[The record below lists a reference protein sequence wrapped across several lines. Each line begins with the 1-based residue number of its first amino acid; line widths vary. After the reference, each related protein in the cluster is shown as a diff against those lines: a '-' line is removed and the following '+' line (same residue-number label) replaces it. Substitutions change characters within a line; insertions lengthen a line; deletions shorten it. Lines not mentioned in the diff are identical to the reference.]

1 MKSPKASF
9 SPLKDDKPFSY
20 DKISKIAQ
28 IIDESISKFNK
39 KYFEA
44 SNLLNEMRFEF
55 LGQMSSIIDN
65 LSNRK
70 SLSSTDCNS
79 NTFSPIRVNS
89 RAPKIAHNRSFRNKT
104 SSSTLGV
111 SKDTNESTLNKKQNG
126 NCSIATFRSNTS
138 QINKNSVKKSN
149 MHESKASRNK
159 TFSMNGNYKT
169 NQKQIYSKTYNNN
182 SHSEDSNKGKKAQ
195 NVKSPCILSKFYN
208 HTSLIKAIHTLS
220 ESDVIDFNDKIKLK
234 YLNEETYRS
243 INLREICKKTKEAIK
258 NRMEKLN
265 VNCFCSDF
273 YDKKY
278 PSRTAQVGLNFLSS
292 EKQSEI
298 LNDNTESNKT
308 ILSIIY
314 NLLNDTYNPSLPCK
328 SLYTSLFAKNK
339 VTDIKSL
346 FMKSIYRVI
355 FIKKTFDKSRWSKL
369 NELYTNCSEELQNI
383 SKDPNNNLCW
393 VSFSLIEIYE
403 YLSLCNAND
412 NLNNKEYEDLA
423 AMYRKIDN
431 ILQKKVIL
439 V

>member
-1 MKSPKASF
+1 MKSPKVSF
-9 SPLKDDKPFSY
+9 SPLKDEKPFSS

-89 RAPKIAHNRSFRNKT
+89 RAPKIAHNRSFKNKT
-104 SSSTLGV
+104 NISSSSLGL
-111 SKDTNESTLNKKQNG
+111 SKETNETTLNKKQNG

-138 QINKNSVKKSN
+138 QINKNSVKKSK
-149 MHESKASRNK
+149 MHESKTSRNK
-159 TFSMNGNYKT
+159 TFSINGNNKT
-169 NQKQIYSKTYNNN
+169 NQKQSYSKNYSKN
-182 SHSEDSNKGKKAQ
+182 SRSEDANKGKKEQ
-195 NVKSPCILSKFYN
+195 NAKAPCVLSKFYN
-208 HTSLIKAIHTLS
+208 QASLIKAIHTLS
-220 ESDVIDFNDKIKLK
+220 ESDVIDFNDKIQLR
-234 YLNEETYRS
+234 YLNKETYRS

-265 VNCFCSDF
+265 INCFCSDF

-278 PSRTAQVGLNFLSS
+278 PSRTAQVGLNFLSP

-298 LNDNTESNKT
+298 LNDNTETNKT

-314 NLLNDTYNPSLPCK
+314 TLLNDTYNPSLSCK

-339 VTDIKSL
+339 ISDIKSL

-355 FIKKTFDKSRWSKL
+355 FIKKTFDKSKWSKL
-369 NELYTNCSEELQNI
+369 NELYTNYSEELQNI

-403 YLSLCNAND
+403 YLSLCYAND

-431 ILQKKVIL
+431 ILQKK
-439 V
+439 